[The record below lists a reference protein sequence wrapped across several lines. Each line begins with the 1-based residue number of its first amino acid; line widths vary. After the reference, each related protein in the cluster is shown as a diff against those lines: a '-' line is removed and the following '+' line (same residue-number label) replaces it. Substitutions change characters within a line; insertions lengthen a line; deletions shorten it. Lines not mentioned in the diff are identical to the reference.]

1 MLATVYIQHCQN
13 FVTGLSSQVCPLITV
28 LNFNLLSAYT
38 KHDDGS
44 LQLECV
50 DVAGL
55 YTAST
60 QEGLRRGV
68 GAACLLRLW
77 VRIPTRASMSVYC

>member
-1 MLATVYIQHCQN
+1 MLANVYIQHCQN
-13 FVTGLSSQVCPLITV
+13 FVTGLSSQVCPIITV
-28 LNFNLLSAYT
+28 LKFNLSSAYT

-55 YTAST
+55 
-60 QEGLRRGV
+60 
-68 GAACLLRLW
+68 
-77 VRIPTRASMSVYC
+77 